1 MEEIDICQLPVGTR
15 GYRRIGSSCVVS
27 GELGDN
33 LSWLV
38 DLTSVIVSP
47 IDSCMESIS
56 QDEEQ
61 NESPF
66 SA

>member
-1 MEEIDICQLPVGTR
+1 MEEIDICELPVGIR
-15 GYRRIGSSCVVS
+15 GCRRIGSSCVVS

-38 DLTSVIVSP
+38 DSTSVIVSP
-47 IDSCMESIS
+47 TDSCIESIS

-66 SA
+66 FA